1 MKMRAVVIDFGQEI
15 FGESPRQQAGDGN
28 ELPSEAKNERQ
39 IADSDERTGAMLG
52 KMKNGP
58 TEE

>member
-1 MKMRAVVIDFGQEI
+1 MRAVLMDFGQEI
-15 FGESPRQQAGDGN
+15 FGESPRQQTGDDN
-28 ELPSEAKNERQ
+28 ELPSEAINGQQ

-52 KMKNGP
+52 KMKNRP